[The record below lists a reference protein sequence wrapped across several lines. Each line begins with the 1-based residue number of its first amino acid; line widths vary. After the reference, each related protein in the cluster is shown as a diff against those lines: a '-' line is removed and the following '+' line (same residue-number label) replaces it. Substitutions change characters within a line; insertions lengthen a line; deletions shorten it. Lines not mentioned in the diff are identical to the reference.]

1 MIYMRI
7 HIPSGQKLAGFR
19 ALNPASLVR
28 VRNDAIKIVAWH
40 LQAKWKIRRFL
51 DFLWRE
57 KRQRSKFRKKRARVE
72 ERE

>member
-1 MIYMRI
+1 MKYKRI

-19 ALNPASLVR
+19 ALKPASFVR

-40 LQAKWKIRRFL
+40 LQAKWKMRRFPNV
-51 DFLWRE
+51 FWRE
-57 KRQRSKFRKKRARVE
+57 KRQRSKIRKKRARME